1 MPEFPDITQNLQEH
15 ADRRTHSRHRI
26 RALAYVELGENNGG
40 IVLNISEGGF
50 AVRAAEAIRE
60 DSLSRLRFQMQNAT
74 QPLEMSG
81 KIAWTSV
88 SRKEAGVRFI
98 DLREEALLEIRT
110 WILKEVSAGTLP
122 KQPPIVPTVFGG
134 APRRNESNLDEFSGD
149 DAVEVEIQD
158 HRDELVSE
166 NSVIP
171 DSKIRFS
178 DSRVPKAGEER
189 QRYGATLFPMEAVTA
204 PSIRSPVVAL
214 PAVRKPDRVQPPTRE
229 QKAPENWMDFRIQ
242 MGRGWVLAALVTFLV
257 AISFAGGMA
266 VRRGGLIAP
275 WRNWEMTP
283 STSVPTQGSVP
294 AAPSAPSAQT
304 PPKPLQI
311 EIVDSSN
318 QRWVIPA
325 SAGALRSG
333 ANGAGIASAG
343 KPHDSSENIAAPSF
357 GASQTPEQQGAQ
369 KASAASGEKG
379 TAPLLLSLPERS
391 VSASGSVA
399 ISSQRS
405 FAVPAESSQA
415 ASQTGKN
422 LQIGQLVN
430 LVDPVYPPDAE
441 QKHVEGTVKLHATIG
456 VDGSIKDLQP
466 LSGPQSL
473 LPAALTAVR
482 EWRYNPTLLN
492 GKPIETQEDISLVFR
507 LPN

>member
-1 MPEFPDITQNLQEH
+1 MPEFPDITQNLQENVDPR
-15 ADRRTHSRHRI
+15 AHSRHRI

-81 KIAWTSV
+81 NIAWTSV
-88 SRKEAGVRFI
+88 SRKEAGVRFV

-110 WILKEVSAGTLP
+110 WISKEVSPGTLP
-122 KQPPIVPTVFGG
+122 KQPPIVPSVL
-134 APRRNESNLDEFSGD
+134 SNLDEFSGD
-149 DAVEVEIQD
+149 EVAEAEIQGND
-158 HRDELVSE
+158 DDLVSG
-166 NSVIP
+166 SSIIP
-171 DSKIRFS
+171 DSKIQFS
-178 DSRVPKAGEER
+178 DSRVPKTTVEG
-189 QRYGATLFPMEAVTA
+189 QRYGAGPFPKEAVAA
-204 PSIRSPVVAL
+204 PSARSSVVAL
-214 PAVRKPDRVQPPTRE
+214 PAIKKPNQVQPLPRE

-266 VRRGGLIAP
+266 VSRGDLIGL
-275 WRNWEMTP
+275 WRNSATTQ
-283 STSVPTQGSVP
+283 STGAQTQVSVP
-294 AAPSAPSAQT
+294 AAPSAQA
-304 PPKPLQI
+304 PPRPLQI

-325 SAGALRSG
+325 SAGAIRSG
-333 ANGAGIASAG
+333 TNGAGIASTG
-343 KPHDSSENIAAPSF
+343 TPHDSSENIDAPSF
-357 GASQTPEQQGAQ
+357 GSSRTPEHQGAE
-369 KASAASGEKG
+369 KASTAPGEKG

-415 ASQTGKN
+415 ASQPEKN
-422 LQIGQLVN
+422 LQVGQLVN

-441 QKHVEGTVKLHATIG
+441 QKHIEGTVKLHATIG
-456 VDGSIKDLQP
+456 ADGSIKDLQP
-466 LSGPQSL
+466 LSGPPSL

-492 GKPIETQEDISLVFR
+492 GQPIETQEDISLVFR

>member
-1 MPEFPDITQNLQEH
+1 MPEFPDIMQNLQEH
-15 ADRRTHSRHRI
+15 ADRRAHSRHRI

-60 DSLSRLRFQMQNAT
+60 DSLSRLRFQMQHAT

-81 KIAWTSV
+81 NIAWTSD
-88 SRKEAGVRFI
+88 SRKEAGVRFT

-110 WILKEVSAGTLP
+110 WILQEVSPGHLP
-122 KQPPIVPTVFGG
+122 KQPPIVPSVFGE
-134 APRRNESNLDEFSGD
+134 APGENESILDDFSGD
-149 DAVEVEIQD
+149 EIAEVEIQD
-158 HRDELVSE
+158 RGDDLVAGS
-166 NSVIP
+166 SVIP
-171 DSKIRFS
+171 DSKVQFS
-178 DSRVPKAGEER
+178 DPRAPKTQAER
-189 QRYGATLFPMEAVTA
+189 QRYGATLFPKEAVAVPSA
-204 PSIRSPVVAL
+204 PLPVVAL
-214 PAVRKPDRVQPPTRE
+214 PAIKKPNQVQPLPRE
-229 QKAPENWMDFRIQ
+229 QNAPENWMDFRIQ

-266 VRRGGLIAP
+266 VRRGGLIEL
-275 WRNWEMTP
+275 WRDSDTTP
-283 STSVPTQGSVP
+283 STSARTQSS
-294 AAPSAPSAQT
+294 ATAAPSAQT

-325 SAGALRSG
+325 SAIRSG
-333 ANGAGIASAG
+333 TNAAGIASTG
-343 KPHDSSENIAAPSF
+343 MPHDSSENIAASSS
-357 GASQTPEQQGAQ
+357 GSSQTPEHQDAE
-369 KASAASGEKG
+369 KASAVPGEKG

-405 FAVPAESSQA
+405 FAVPAESSQG
-415 ASQTGKN
+415 ASQPEKN
-422 LQIGQLVN
+422 LQVGQLVN

-441 QKHVEGTVKLHATIG
+441 QKHIEGTVRLHATIS
-456 VDGSIKDLQP
+456 VDGSIKDLQA
-466 LSGPQSL
+466 LSGPPSL

-492 GKPIETQEDISLVFR
+492 GQPIETQEDISLVFR

>member
-15 ADRRTHSRHRI
+15 ADRRAHSRHRI

-81 KIAWTSV
+81 HIAWTSD

-98 DLREEALLEIRT
+98 DLREKALLEIRT
-110 WILKEVSAGTLP
+110 WISKEVSPGTLP
-122 KQPPIVPTVFGG
+122 KQPPIVPSVFGE
-134 APRRNESNLDEFSGD
+134 APKKNESVLDEFSGD
-149 DAVEVEIQD
+149 EAAEDEIQANGND
-158 HRDELVSE
+158 LLSGS
-166 NSVIP
+166 SVIL
-171 DSKIRFS
+171 DSKIQLPDPRA
-178 DSRVPKAGEER
+178 PKTPAER
-189 QRYGATLFPMEAVTA
+189 QRYGATLFPKEAVTVPRA
-204 PSIRSPVVAL
+204 RLPVVAL
-214 PAVRKPDRVQPPTRE
+214 PAIKKPNQVQPLPRA

-266 VRRGGLIAP
+266 VRRGGLIGL
-275 WRNWEMTP
+275 WRNSDTTP
-283 STSVPTQGSVP
+283 STGEQTQGSVP
-294 AAPSAPSAQT
+294 AAPSAQA

-325 SAGALRSG
+325 SAGTIRSG
-333 ANGAGIASAG
+333 TNAAGIASSG
-343 KPHDSSENIAAPSF
+343 MSHDSSENIAASSF
-357 GASQTPEQQGAQ
+357 RSLQAPEHQGAE
-369 KASAASGEKG
+369 KASAVPGEKG

-415 ASQTGKN
+415 ASQPEKN
-422 LQIGQLVN
+422 LQVGQLVN

-441 QKHVEGTVKLHATIG
+441 QKHIEGTVRLHATIG

-466 LSGPQSL
+466 LSGPPSL

-492 GKPIETQEDISLVFR
+492 GQPIETQEDISLVFR

>member
-15 ADRRTHSRHRI
+15 ADRRVHSRHRI

-50 AVRAAEAIRE
+50 AVRAAEAIRG

-81 KIAWTSV
+81 DIAWTSD

-110 WILKEVSAGTLP
+110 WILKEGLPGNLP
-122 KQPPIVPTVFGG
+122 KQSPFVPKGSG
-134 APRRNESNLDEFSGD
+134 QAPRGNKSVIDECSD
-149 DAVEVEIQD
+149 EEVAEAEIQANGND
-158 HRDELVSE
+158 LVSGS
-166 NSVIP
+166 SVIP
-171 DSKIRFS
+171 ESKIQLP
-178 DSRVPKAGEER
+178 DPRVPKTRAER
-189 QRYGATLFPMEAVTA
+189 QRYGATLFPKEAVTA
-204 PSIRSPVVAL
+204 PSARLPVVAL
-214 PAVRKPDRVQPPTRE
+214 PPIKKPEQAQPLRRE

-266 VRRGGLIAP
+266 VRRGGLIGL
-275 WRNWEMTP
+275 WRDSDTTP
-283 STSVPTQGSVP
+283 STSAQTQSSVA
-294 AAPSAPSAQT
+294 AAPSPQA

-325 SAGALRSG
+325 RAGLVRSG
-333 ANGAGIASAG
+333 ANVAGIASTG
-343 KPHDSSENIAAPSF
+343 MSHDSSENIAAPSF
-357 GASQTPEQQGAQ
+357 GSSQAPEHQGAQ
-369 KASAASGEKG
+369 KASAVSGEKG

-415 ASQTGKN
+415 ASQPGKN
-422 LQIGQLVN
+422 LQVGQLVN

-441 QKHVEGTVKLHATIG
+441 QKHIEGTVRLHATIG
-456 VDGSIKDLQP
+456 VDGSIKGLQP
-466 LSGPQSL
+466 LSGPPLL

-492 GKPIETQEDISLVFR
+492 GQPIETQEDISLVFR

>member
-1 MPEFPDITQNLQEH
+1 MPEFPDITQNLQDH
-15 ADRRTHSRHRI
+15 MDRRVHSRHRI

-81 KIAWTSV
+81 DIAWTSV
-88 SRKEAGVRFI
+88 SRKEAGVRFV

-110 WILKEVSAGTLP
+110 WILKEVGTLP
-122 KQPPIVPTVFGG
+122 KQPPIVPSVL
-134 APRRNESNLDEFSGD
+134 SNLDEFSGD
-149 DAVEVEIQD
+149 EVAETEIQGND
-158 HRDELVSE
+158 DDLVSGS
-166 NSVIP
+166 SVIP
-171 DSKIRFS
+171 DSKIKFS
-178 DSRVPKAGEER
+178 DSRVPKTPVEG
-189 QRYGATLFPMEAVTA
+189 QRYGATLFPKEVVAA
-204 PSIRSPVVAL
+204 PSARSSVVAL
-214 PAVRKPDRVQPPTRE
+214 PAIKKTNQVRPLPRE

-242 MGRGWVLAALVTFLV
+242 MGRGWVLAALVAFLV

-266 VRRGGLIAP
+266 VRRGDLIGLWHNSA
-275 WRNWEMTP
+275 TTQ
-283 STSVPTQGSVP
+283 STGAQPQVSVPV
-294 AAPSAPSAQT
+294 APSAQA
-304 PPKPLQI
+304 PPKPLQL

-325 SAGALRSG
+325 SAGAIRSG
-333 ANGAGIASAG
+333 ANGAGIASTDT
-343 KPHDSSENIAAPSF
+343 PHDSSENIDAPSF
-357 GASQTPEQQGAQ
+357 GSSRMPEHQGAE
-369 KASAASGEKG
+369 KASTVPGEKG

-415 ASQTGKN
+415 ASQPGKN
-422 LQIGQLVN
+422 LQVGQLVN

-441 QKHVEGTVKLHATIG
+441 QKHIEGTVKLHATIG
-456 VDGSIKDLQP
+456 ADGSIKDLQP
-466 LSGPQSL
+466 LSGPPSL

-492 GKPIETQEDISLVFR
+492 GQPIETQEDISLVFR

>member
-1 MPEFPDITQNLQEH
+1 MPEFHDITQNLRKH
-15 ADRRTHSRHRI
+15 ADRRAHSRHRI

-50 AVRAAEAIRE
+50 SVRAAEAIRE

-88 SRKEAGVRFI
+88 SRKEAGVRFA
-98 DLREEALLEIRT
+98 DPREEALLEIRT
-110 WILKEVSAGTLP
+110 WILKEVSPGTLP
-122 KQPPIVPTVFGG
+122 KKPPIVPRVIGKVPG
-134 APRRNESNLDEFSGD
+134 ENESVIDEFSGE
-149 DAVEVEIQD
+149 EVAEAEIQGNGD
-158 HRDELVSE
+158 GLVAGS
-166 NSVIP
+166 SAIP
-171 DSKIRFS
+171 DSKIQVS
-178 DSRVPKAGEER
+178 DSRAPKTPVER
-189 QRYGATLFPMEAVTA
+189 QRHGATLLPKEAVTA
-204 PSIRSPVVAL
+204 TSVRSPVVAL
-214 PAVRKPDRVQPPTRE
+214 PAIKKPVQVQPPPRE
-229 QKAPENWMDFRIQ
+229 EKAQESWMDFRIQ

-257 AISFAGGMA
+257 AIAFAGGMA
-266 VRRGGLIAP
+266 VRRGGLIGL

-283 STSVPTQGSVP
+283 SISVPSQGTAS
-294 AAPSAPSAQT
+294 AAPPAPSAQT

-325 SAGALRSG
+325 SAGSIRSG
-333 ANGAGIASAG
+333 ANGAGT
-343 KPHDSSENIAAPSF
+343 PHDSSENTAAPSSA
-357 GASQTPEQQGAQ
+357 ASQTPEHQSAE
-369 KASAASGEKG
+369 KASAVPGQKG

-415 ASQTGKN
+415 ASPTGKN
-422 LQIGQLVN
+422 LEVGQLVN

-466 LSGPQSL
+466 LSGPPSL

-492 GKPIETQEDISLVFR
+492 GQPIETQEDISLVFR